1 MVKLKGGLN
10 MKNKTN
16 EKGTVT
22 VEVDL
27 PEKWVKMISAL
38 QEWEDEP
45 IDLGVFVRDAVRVS
59 LRADIEFMDT
69 SPVGDEA

>member
-1 MVKLKGGLN
+1 
-10 MKNKTN
+10 
-16 EKGTVT
+16 
-22 VEVDL
+22 
-27 PEKWVKMISAL
+27 MISAL